1 MLLLIF
7 LIDLYAPFEIA
18 IGILY
23 ILCFFL
29 ICNQN
34 KMTIVGFATALFL
47 LAITKFMIFYNPD
60 TSYIIYFNRML
71 TVSTIIII
79 ALLSLRYRTM
89 VESRNADRVNYEK
102 QIEEMLFITSHK
114 VRKPLANCFGLLNLF
129 ESEQAMTAAEQNHII
144 NHLKS
149 SASELDT
156 FTKELTIFMG
166 DIKRNK
172 PNIE

>member
-1 MLLLIF
+1 
-7 LIDLYAPFEIA
+7 
-18 IGILY
+18 
-23 ILCFFL
+23 
-29 ICNQN
+29 
-34 KMTIVGFATALFL
+34 
-47 LAITKFMIFYNPD
+47 
-60 TSYIIYFNRML
+60 ML